1 MYKLCK
7 TEQSAQRQRQLEDG
21 LLAAMQNMRYEDISI
36 SDLCQ
41 QLGIPRKS
49 FYRYFT
55 NKEGALYGLL
65 DHNLMEFESF
75 REPYQPGEPRSL
87 QRDLERFFLFWM
99 RRKPLLDALI
109 RSNLHGVLAERAIGY
124 AISAV
129 AFPGR
134 FLPGEDRE
142 TQNQVVTFGICG
154 LITMMLQWHMGGYR
168 ESVQDMASV
177 AARLLTQPLFPAAG
191 KLL

>member
-1 MYKLCK
+1 MNKTVDDFRKNGYNYDKESEGWRMYKLCK
-7 TEQSAQRQRQLEDG
+7 TEQSARRQRQLEDG

-87 QRDLERFFLFWM
+87 QRDM
-99 RRKPLLDALI
+99 
-109 RSNLHGVLAERAIGY
+109 
-124 AISAV
+124 
-129 AFPGR
+129 
-134 FLPGEDRE
+134 
-142 TQNQVVTFGICG
+142 
-154 LITMMLQWHMGGYR
+154 
-168 ESVQDMASV
+168 
-177 AARLLTQPLFPAAG
+177 
-191 KLL
+191 